1 MSKHA
6 DPTAPN
12 FTPEPFHFFALHLL
26 LLGNTPRQVAT
37 QTNKPAYL
45 IQGFAKSQWCQD
57 QIKTYH
63 ERFMANVQKRV
74 FDPHEKFWE
83 LLPEK
88 VALLDEMTKS
98 ENPSVAL
105 RATELWLAHGIGS
118 PVKRSEIKVDGTVA
132 HLGLE
137 ELRFVKEH
145 GRLPSPQEKLQLS
158 APSIESEC
166 APID

>member
-12 FTPEPFHFFALHLL
+12 FKPELFHYMILHLL
-26 LLGNTPRQVAT
+26 LLGNSVKETASQVK
-37 QTNKPAYL
+37 KPTYL
-45 IQGFAKSQWCQD
+45 VQDVANSTWCQENAR
-57 QIKTYH
+57 QYH
-63 ERFMANVQKRV
+63 ERFLANVQKRI
-74 FDPHEKFWE
+74 FDPHERFWE
-83 LLPEK
+83 QLPEK
-88 VALLDEMTKS
+88 LELLDQMTKS
-98 ENPSVAL
+98 DNPSVAL
-105 RATELWLAHGIGS
+105 RATELWLAHAIGS
-118 PVKRSEIKVDGTVA
+118 PVKRSEIKVEGTVA